1 MRKGVFKLK
10 KVIIVIFSLY
20 LLVGCSDSSIQQ
32 NKKLEES
39 IHTVVENKSK
49 SEIDIASLAK
59 FTWDKAFIFPPY
71 TTQESIDKQLDVHF
85 KDPSNIDKRDDI
97 YLLVFLNKGKVVQY
111 AEIKRQNSDFS
122 VGEKK
127 FLTPS
132 SASIKIERK

>member
-1 MRKGVFKLK
+1 MK
-10 KVIIVIFSLY
+10 KVIIVILSLY
-20 LLVGCSDSSIQQ
+20 LLVGCSDSNVHQ

-49 SEIDIASLAK
+49 SEINITSLAK

-71 TTQESIDKQLDVHF
+71 TTQESIDEQLDVHF

-111 AEIKRQNSDFS
+111 AEIKRQKSDFS
-122 VGEKK
+122 IGEKK

-132 SASIKIERK
+132 SASIKIVRK

>member
-1 MRKGVFKLK
+1 MK

-20 LLVGCSDSSIQQ
+20 LLVGCSDSNVLQ
-32 NKKLEES
+32 NKKLEEF
-39 IHTVVENKSK
+39 IYTVVEDKSK
-49 SEIDIASLAK
+49 SEIDITSLAK

-71 TTQESIDKQLDVHF
+71 TTQVSIDEQLDVHF
-85 KDPSNIDKRDDI
+85 KDPSNIDTRDDI

-111 AEIKRQNSDFS
+111 EEIKRQKSDFS

-132 SASIKIERK
+132 SASIKIVRI